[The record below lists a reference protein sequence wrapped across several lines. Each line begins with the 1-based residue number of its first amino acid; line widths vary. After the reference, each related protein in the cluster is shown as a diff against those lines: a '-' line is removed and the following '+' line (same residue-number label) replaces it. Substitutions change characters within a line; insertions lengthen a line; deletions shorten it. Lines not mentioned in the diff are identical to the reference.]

1 PKAIPWTRSKEAL
14 MNVIARVLGCA
25 AVLTSAMLTL
35 AAQTPDGAAL
45 YREHCKECHGAAG
58 RPTKQAMGKYK
69 DIKAFD
75 AAFLAA
81 RSDDSLVA
89 VLKHGAKD
97 GKEMKSFKEKLSAG
111 EMIALVK
118 YVRTKFG
125 GGGASNP

>member
-1 PKAIPWTRSKEAL
+1 MTVMIRL
-14 MNVIARVLGCA
+14 LGA
-25 AVLTSAMLTL
+25 AVVLASVVPTL
-35 AAQTPDGAAL
+35 AAQAPDGAAL

-58 RPTKQAMGKYK
+58 RPTKQALGKYK

-75 AAFLAA
+75 VAFLGA

-97 GKEMKSFKEKLSAG
+97 GKEMKSFKEKLSAD
-111 EMIALVK
+111 EMAAVVK

-125 GGGASNP
+125 SGANNP